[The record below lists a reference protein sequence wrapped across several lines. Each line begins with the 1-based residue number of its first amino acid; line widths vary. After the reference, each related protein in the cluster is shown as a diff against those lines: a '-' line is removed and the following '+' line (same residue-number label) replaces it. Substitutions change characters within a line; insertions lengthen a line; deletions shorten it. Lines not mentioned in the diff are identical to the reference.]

1 MTSRQAY
8 ENLLIELSKVGA
20 PSLLLN
26 DFNYFINKAIQQYTN
41 KQYNIYDI
49 SQQTTDNLRVLKT
62 TSKINTHQVNGA
74 IYEAFLPLD
83 YMHILNCICEYK
95 LKGKFKCYN
104 EGDIVQFAAKRL
116 TADSWSIILSD
127 YYNRPQPKNPY
138 YYINNVNKRNSLPT
152 NPINDDILNRNTLG
166 TDSNEDYLHNVSY
179 ITKYKDSEG
188 NIKSPNKKI
197 SYIDFQTE
205 EYKNCKIIKTSIEQ
219 ESKSNLPRTIN
230 LKNFLNNSTV
240 EREAGVRYG
249 NPSAIRCEI
258 RYGDDSIF
266 ELQSIIV
273 EYLKT
278 PQTIKL
284 TQEQINLVQDTSQ
297 ILEFPDYV
305 CNEIINELTM
315 LVMSNIADPR
325 LTSNVQVTQS
335 IANPAQQQTE

>member
-8 ENLLIELSKVGA
+8 ENLLIELSKVEA

-62 TSKINTHQVNGA
+62 TSKIDTHQVNGA
-74 IYEAFLPLD
+74 VYEAFLPLD

-95 LKGKFKCYN
+95 LKDKFKCYN
-104 EGDIVQFAAKRL
+104 KDDIVQFAAKKL
-116 TADSWSIILSD
+116 TADSWSIILND

-138 YYINNVNKRNSLPT
+138 YYINNININNSLPT
-152 NPINDDILNRNTLG
+152 NPILQDILDRDTVG
-166 TDSNEDYLHNVSY
+166 TDSSEDYLHNVSY
-179 ITKYKDSEG
+179 ITEYKDSQG
-188 NIKSPNKKI
+188 NEYSNQKI
-197 SYIDFQTE
+197 LYTDFQTE
-205 EYKNCKIIKTSIEQ
+205 DYEIINTVTEQ
-219 ESKSNLPRTIN
+219 EGKSNLPRTIN
-230 LKNFLNNSTV
+230 LKNFLNKSIV

-305 CNEIINELTM
+305 CDEIINELTM